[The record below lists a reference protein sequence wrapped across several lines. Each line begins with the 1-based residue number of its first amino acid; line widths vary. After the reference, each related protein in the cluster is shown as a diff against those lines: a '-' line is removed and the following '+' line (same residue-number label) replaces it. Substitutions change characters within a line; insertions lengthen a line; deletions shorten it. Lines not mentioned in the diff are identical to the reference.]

1 MVVVKAVVLLVVA
14 AVTPWGKP
22 ALGKLTRKPKN
33 IVIRLFLTNVN
44 N

>member
-1 MVVVKAVVLLVVA
+1 MVVVKAVVPLVGGP
-14 AVTPWGKP
+14 VTPWGKP